1 MGGGEAGERGVVW
14 ARFGG
19 MFGSF
24 REFVATQGNS
34 PKRIKTRFGVFSLLV
49 DEQKW
54 KAEGGV
60 SKGCESG
67 APGPAVAGDLR

>member
-54 KAEGGV
+54 KAEGGG
-60 SKGCESG
+60 K
-67 APGPAVAGDLR
+67 